1 MALTILSEGN
11 LNNLLLEGRTL
22 QNHLPKSNTSKNGDG
37 NIARTFSNL
46 MFQGTPVLYFS
57 YSLREAIGVSYML
70 MIKVTLH
77 HNQFLFSPH
86 SQGLV
91 QGDLKNTRKANEK
104 MHNYKE

>member
-1 MALTILSEGN
+1 
-11 LNNLLLEGRTL
+11 
-22 QNHLPKSNTSKNGDG
+22 
-37 NIARTFSNL
+37 
-46 MFQGTPVLYFS
+46 MFQGKPVLHFS

-91 QGDLKNTRKANEK
+91 QGDLKNKRKANEQNAHIQGVTNEHQTTNVG
-104 MHNYKE
+104 MEELSYLFG